1 MNKAVK
7 LLEKILFRKKKTF
20 LEHQKDISRAA
31 FKGFISGME
40 E

>member
-7 LLEKILFRKKKTF
+7 LLEKVLFRKKKTF
-20 LEHQKDISRAA
+20 LERQKDISWAA

>member
-1 MNKAVK
+1 MSKVIR
-7 LLEKILFRKKKTF
+7 LLEKVLFRKKKTF

-31 FKGFISGME
+31 FKGFVSGME